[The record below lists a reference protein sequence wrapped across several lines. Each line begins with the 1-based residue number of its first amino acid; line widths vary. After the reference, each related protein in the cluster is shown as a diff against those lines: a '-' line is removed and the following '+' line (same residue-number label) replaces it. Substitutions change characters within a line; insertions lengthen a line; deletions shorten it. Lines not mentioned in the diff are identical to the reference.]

1 MASLVEELV
10 SIIEEEIVLYRQLVE
25 YGEQK
30 RVILIHADVPA
41 LEKLTALL
49 SDNPRRRF
57 SLGEAGY
64 DQGNYT
70 VWNLQKKTRVDASA
84 FLSMGRSTPFDG
96 MEVYG
101 TCIATVY
108 GGKCVWNAAITEN

>member
-41 LEKLTALL
+41 LEKLTVLEQEVSDELL
-49 SDNPRRRF
+49 AKSNKQGTILKDI
-57 SLGEAGY
+57 STVLGKLTYCLNSFAE
-64 DQGNYT
+64 
-70 VWNLQKKTRVDASA
+70 LI
-84 FLSMGRSTPFDG
+84 
-96 MEVYG
+96 EV
-101 TCIATVY
+101 
-108 GGKCVWNAAITEN
+108 